1 MATVNHKLHDELRS
15 KKKGVHLN
23 EEQYSY
29 LEEMIL
35 RFPMYSW
42 LIQSMYKLSKSTCN
56 RIKYKKNLHANNN
69 NELDYT
75 IQNSV
80 IPLKA
85 RELIQVVLKPPKK
98 PNKINDL
105 RSLVFE
111 KINIDLSYHSVR
123 TLIKNEL
130 CYSFK

>member
-1 MATVNHKLHDELRS
+1 MVTVNHKLHDELRS

-29 LEEMIL
+29 LEEMIR
-35 RFPMYSW
+35 RFLMYSK
-42 LIQSMYKLSKSTCN
+42 LIQSMYKLSKSACN
-56 RIKYKKNLHANNN
+56 RIKYKKNVHANNN

-75 IQNSV
+75 IQNSI

-85 RELIQVVLKPPKK
+85 RELIQVALIPPKK
-98 PNKINDL
+98 PTKINDL

-111 KINIDLSYHSVR
+111 NINIDLSYHSVR
-123 TLIKNEL
+123 TLIENEL